1 MRLEDNNMQ
10 TLENL
15 KNTCR
20 AKKVSKRLGRGPGS
34 KLGKTCGRGQKGMGA
49 RAGVKWRHG
58 YEGGQFRLFMK
69 LPIRGFS
76 NANYKKQFTTVNL
89 YQIEE
94 MYEAGEVVNGK
105 TLKERGFITNEHL
118 PVKLLGNGVLTK
130 KVVIEVECASVA
142 AKEKLSLANIELKTR
157 S

>member
-1 MRLEDNNMQ
+1 MQ
-10 TLENL
+10 TLDSL
-15 KNTCR
+15 KDTCR
-20 AKKVSKRLGRGPGS
+20 SRKVPKRLGRGPGS

-69 LPIRGFS
+69 LPIRGFN

-94 MYEAGEVVNGK
+94 IYNDGDVVNAE
-105 TLKERGFITNEHL
+105 TLKAFGFITDATL

-130 KVVIEVECASVA
+130 KVVIDVHSASNG
-142 AKEKLSLANIELKTR
+142 AKEKLSQANIELKTR
-157 S
+157 V

>member
-1 MRLEDNNMQ
+1 ML
-10 TLENL
+10 TLHNL
-15 KNTCR
+15 INTCR
-20 AKKVSKRLGRGPGS
+20 DKKVSKRLGRGPGS

-69 LPIRGFS
+69 LPIRGFN

-94 MYEAGEVVNGK
+94 MYEAGEIVNGQ

-118 PVKLLGNGVLTK
+118 PVKVLANGILTK
-130 KVVIEVECASVA
+130 KVVIDVACASHA
-142 AKEKLSLANIELKTR
+142 AREKLSLAHIELKTKM
-157 S
+157 